1 MTESKE
7 GEAKHQEAINKII
20 QKLDTSSFT
29 FHKKSP
35 ATTIA
40 ELKTNIKTGLTKKEA
55 ENRLAEHG
63 PNALQEEEGETIWQK
78 IKEQFEDMLV

>member
-20 QKLDTSSFT
+20 QKLDTSNFT

-35 ATTIA
+35 TTTIT
-40 ELKTNIKTGLTKKEA
+40 ELKTNLKTGLTKKEA
-55 ENRLAEHG
+55 ENRLVEHG
-63 PNALQEEEGETIWQK
+63 PNAL
-78 IKEQFEDMLV
+78 